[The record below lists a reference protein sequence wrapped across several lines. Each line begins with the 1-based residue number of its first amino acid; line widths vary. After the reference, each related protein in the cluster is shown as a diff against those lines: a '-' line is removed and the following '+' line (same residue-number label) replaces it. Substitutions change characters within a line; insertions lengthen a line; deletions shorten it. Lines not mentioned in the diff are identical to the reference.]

1 MNKEFVKKMMK
12 AKMLE
17 YEAIK
22 ELIPSNMKDK
32 VESCEKELIGTFKDI
47 ALEMIIEEK
56 DSCSNKSDDIK
67 RKAKKICVEF
77 N

>member
-1 MNKEFVKKMMK
+1 MNKEFLKKMMK

-32 VESCEKELIGTFKDI
+32 IESCEKELMDTFKDI
-47 ALEMIIEEK
+47 ALEMIMEEK
-56 DSCSNKSDDIK
+56 DSYSNKSDDTK
-67 RKAKKICVEF
+67 RKVKKIGVEF

>member
-1 MNKEFVKKMMK
+1 MNKEFVKKIMK

-22 ELIPSNMKDK
+22 ELIPSNMRDK
-32 VESCEKELIGTFKDI
+32 IESCEKELMDTFKDI
-47 ALEMIIEEK
+47 ALEMIMEEK
-56 DSCSNKSDDIK
+56 NTDVNKADDTK
-67 RKAKKICVEF
+67 KKVKKIGVEF

>member
-1 MNKEFVKKMMK
+1 MNKEFLKKMMK

-32 VESCEKELIGTFKDI
+32 VESCEKELIDIFKNI
-47 ALEMIIEEK
+47 ALEMINEEK
-56 DSCSNKSDDIK
+56 NSDSNKGNDIK
-67 RKAKKICVEF
+67 KKVKKIGVEF